1 MFGVDFSE
9 LVVIMVVA
17 LIVVG
22 PERLPKVARTL
33 GLLWGRAQRYVN
45 GVKADIARD
54 MALNEIRQLTE
65 KIQHEALDAEQAVN
79 QAAQAIN
86 QQVQQLNDT
95 VERPAQSIMQAAS
108 AVSQPVSANLPAPAN
123 PQPAPAVQQQT
134 QLELQPPA
142 EQHKFPVD

>member
-9 LVVIMVVA
+9 LMVILVVA

-54 MALNEIRQLTE
+54 MAIDEYRQLTQ
-65 KIQHEALDAEQAVN
+65 KIQQEALSAEQAVKEAS
-79 QAAQAIN
+79 QVID
-86 QQVQQLNDT
+86 QQIRQLNDS
-95 VERPAQSIMQAAS
+95 VERPAKAIMQA
-108 AVSQPVSANLPAPAN
+108 AVSQPVSAVPQASPAFL
-123 PQPAPAVQQQT
+123 QPT
-134 QLELQPPA
+134 QLESQTPA

>member
-9 LVVIMVVA
+9 LMVILVVA
-17 LIVVG
+17 LVVIG

-54 MALNEIRQLTE
+54 MAIEEFRQL
-65 KIQHEALDAEQAVN
+65 QQQVQQEASSAEQAMK
-79 QAAQAIN
+79 QATQAID
-86 QQVQQLNDT
+86 QQVQQLNDA
-95 VERPAQSIMQAAS
+95 VERPARSIAKTASAISQAA
-108 AVSQPVSANLPAPAN
+108 PAI
-123 PQPAPAVQQQT
+123 QQQT

-142 EQHKFPVD
+142 AQHKFPVD

>member
-45 GVKADIARD
+45 GIKADIARD
-54 MALNEIRQLTE
+54 MALDKYRQLTE

-79 QAAQAIN
+79 QAAQAVN
-86 QQVQQLNDT
+86 QHMQQLNDT
-95 VERPAQSIMQAAS
+95 VERPAQTIMQAAS
-108 AVSQPVSANLPAPAN
+108 AVSQPVSAN
-123 PQPAPAVQQQT
+123 PQPASAVQQQT